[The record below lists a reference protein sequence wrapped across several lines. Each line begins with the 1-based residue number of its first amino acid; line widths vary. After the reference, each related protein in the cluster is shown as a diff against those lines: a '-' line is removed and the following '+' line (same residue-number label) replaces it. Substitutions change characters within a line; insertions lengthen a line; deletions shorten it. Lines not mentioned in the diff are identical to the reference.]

1 MLFCRFYRPTR
12 YTSEVPLPNRSDSI
26 CMIPCIVSALF
37 GISLFAILEAEA
49 AENRPFWTEQ
59 ALFHF
64 GDDVFFTGRAS
75 CAPNV
80 EEGRQRAYVA
90 AVQEV
95 KNFARVQEVGGFPLD
110 TQMIFE
116 DPHPSDCTSGLVTVW
131 RLLRAPRTSLES
143 LATHTAPGRRKDISP
158 ILAQTMAI
166 RNLTPHI
173 GMSRDEVWNRYGLPR
188 SIWAHPEKGEL
199 TWEYAQ
205 FGLTIVFNH
214 DDVLTHWRL
223 NGHPSHGS
231 HDSASSPRQD
241 EADGKDLPAIDL
253 TARLQQLEQQQ
264 DLDRLRQ
271 AQRYCS
277 LRFAEV
283 PESLRPKQNSCEQRE
298 YERLKEQR
306 RPF

>member
-1 MLFCRFYRPTR
+1 MVTR
-12 YTSEVPLPNRSDSI
+12 IVTALLSLGLLATSMGR
-26 CMIPCIVSALF
+26 
-37 GISLFAILEAEA
+37 A

-95 KNFARVQEVGGFPLD
+95 KNFTRAQEIGGFPLD
-110 TQMIFE
+110 TQMVFE
-116 DPHPSDCTSGLVTVW
+116 DPRPSDCAPGLVTVW

-143 LATHTAPGRRKDISP
+143 LTKHAPSGRQTDMSP
-158 ILAQTMAI
+158 IRAQIIAI
-166 RNLTPHI
+166 RNLTPRV
-173 GMSRDEVWNRYGLPR
+173 GMLRDEVWNRYGLPR
-188 SIWAHPEKGEL
+188 SIWAHPERGEL
-199 TWEYAQ
+199 IWEYSQ
-205 FGLTIVFNH
+205 FGLTIVFNQ

-223 NGHPSHGS
+223 NGPHPR
-231 HDSASSPRQD
+231 SSDEPSLTSRQD
-241 EADGKDLPAIDL
+241 KAMGQDLPAIDL
-253 TARLQQLEQQQ
+253 TSRLQQLEEQQ
-264 DLDRLRQ
+264 DLDRRHQ
-271 AQRYCS
+271 AQRYCT

-283 PESLRPKQNSCEQRE
+283 PESLRAKQGSCEQRE

-306 RPF
+306 HPF

>member
-1 MLFCRFYRPTR
+1 M
-12 YTSEVPLPNRSDSI
+12 V
-26 CMIPCIVSALF
+26 PCIMTALL
-37 GISLFAILEAEA
+37 SLSLLATSMAEA

-80 EEGRQRAYVA
+80 EEGRQRAYMA

-95 KNFARVQEVGGFPLD
+95 KNFTRAQEVGGFPLD

-116 DPHPSDCTSGLVTVW
+116 DPHPPDCASGLVTVW
-131 RLLRAPRTSLES
+131 RLVRAPRSSLES
-143 LATHTAPGRRKDISP
+143 LTKQTVPGRQADISP
-158 ILAQTMAI
+158 ILAQITAI
-166 RNLTPHI
+166 RNLTPRV
-173 GMSRDEVWNRYGLPR
+173 GMLRDEVWNRYGLPR

-199 TWEYAQ
+199 TWEYSQ
-205 FGLTIVFNH
+205 FGLTIVFNQ
-214 DDVLTHWRL
+214 DDILTRWRL
-223 NGHPSHGS
+223 NGPHPRSS
-231 HDSASSPRQD
+231 DDTSPTPQQDKSAAK
-241 EADGKDLPAIDL
+241 ELPAIDL

-264 DLDRLRQ
+264 DLHRRQQ
-271 AQRYCS
+271 AQRYCA

-298 YERLKEQR
+298 YERLKEPR

>member
-1 MLFCRFYRPTR
+1 MST
-12 YTSEVPLPNRSDSI
+12 
-26 CMIPCIVSALF
+26 LF
-37 GISLFAILEAEA
+37 GISLFATLWAEA

-80 EEGRQRAYVA
+80 EQGRQRAYMA

-95 KNFARVQEVGGFPLD
+95 KNFTRVQEVGGFPLD
-110 TQMIFE
+110 TQMVFE
-116 DPHPSDCTSGLVTVW
+116 DPHPPDCASGLVTVW

-143 LATHTAPGRRKDISP
+143 LANHTAPGRRKDVSP

-166 RNLTPHI
+166 RNLTPRL

-205 FGLTIVFNH
+205 FGLSIVFNH
-214 DDVLTHWRL
+214 DDVLTRWRL
-223 NGHPSHGS
+223 NGQPSPSS
-231 HDSASSPRQD
+231 HDVPSPPQED
-241 EADGKDLPAIDL
+241 SMDGKELPAIDL
-253 TARLQQLEQQQ
+253 TARLQQLEHQQ
-264 DLDRLRQ
+264 DLDRRHQ
-271 AQRYCS
+271 AQRYCM
-277 LRFAEV
+277 LRFAEA
-283 PESLRPKQNSCEQRE
+283 PLSLRPKQDSCEQRE

>member
-1 MLFCRFYRPTR
+1 MTALLSVSLLA
-12 YTSEVPLPNRSDSI
+12 TS
-26 CMIPCIVSALF
+26 M
-37 GISLFAILEAEA
+37 AEA

-64 GDDVFFTGRAS
+64 GDDVFSGRAS

-80 EEGRQRAYVA
+80 EEGRQRAYMA

-95 KNFARVQEVGGFPLD
+95 KNFTRAQEVGGFPLD

-116 DPHPSDCTSGLVTVW
+116 DPHPPDCASGLVTVW
-131 RLLRAPRTSLES
+131 RLVRAPRSSLES
-143 LATHTAPGRRKDISP
+143 LTKQTVPGRQADISP
-158 ILAQTMAI
+158 ILAQITAI
-166 RNLTPHI
+166 RNLTPRV
-173 GMSRDEVWNRYGLPR
+173 GMLRDEVWNRYGLPR

-199 TWEYAQ
+199 TWEYSQ
-205 FGLTIVFNH
+205 FGLTIVFNQ
-214 DDVLTHWRL
+214 DDILTRWRL
-223 NGHPSHGS
+223 NGPHPRSS
-231 HDSASSPRQD
+231 DDTSPTPQQDKSAAK
-241 EADGKDLPAIDL
+241 ELPAIDL

-264 DLDRLRQ
+264 DLHRHQQ
-271 AQRYCS
+271 AQRYCA

-298 YERLKEQR
+298 YERLKEPR